1 MEIRDAQMEM
11 RTVFLGGCAGSLA
24 SFLLWAASAALWTWV
39 SARAGIIT
47 ICAGGVLLFP
57 LSLLILRLM
66 GRRAA
71 LSRENPL
78 AALARQAAFIIP
90 LCLPLVGA
98 AALYRLGWFYPALL
112 IVVGAHYLPFVTL
125 YGMPEYYV
133 VGGLMIGAGLA
144 IGYYAP
150 ENLTL
155 GGWAGAGIL
164 LISAYVLARA
174 TERHGTRV
182 SVV

>member
-1 MEIRDAQMEM
+1 MDIRDAQLEM
-11 RTVFLGGCAGSLA
+11 RTVFRGGCAGSLA
-24 SFLLWAASAALWTWV
+24 SFLLWAASGALSTWV
-39 SARAGIIT
+39 SPRAGIIT

-66 GRRAA
+66 GGRAA
-71 LSRENPL
+71 LRRENPL
-78 AALARQAAFIIP
+78 AALARQTAFIIP

-125 YGMPEYYV
+125 YGMLEYYV

-150 ENLTL
+150 ENFTL
-155 GGWAGAGIL
+155 GAWTGAGIL
-164 LISAYVLARA
+164 LMSAYVLLRA
-174 TERHGTRV
+174 VGRYAPRPPAG
-182 SVV
+182 